1 MFAINVL
8 QLEHLAPEEGQ
19 VAGGKLH
26 ILVAQL
32 QDSHALVVRGR
43 GQGHLSPL
51 HQDHGAVGAEGAG
64 RVREGAGPHRAVRR
78 IVGVVHV
85 QQAHR
90 VVLQGRADN
99 GGLKMRN
106 V

>member
-1 MFAINVL
+1 MLAIDIL

-19 VAGGKLH
+19 VAGWQLH

-32 QDSHALVVRGR
+32 KDSHALVVRGR
-43 GQGHLSPL
+43 GHGQLGAL
-51 HQDHGAVGAEGAG
+51 HHD
-64 RVREGAGPHRAVRR
+64 HRAVGSEGALRIRKGARAHRAMRR
-78 IVGVVHV
+78 ILGVVHV

-99 GGLKMRN
+99 GGLKNEM
-106 V
+106 

>member
-1 MFAINVL
+1 MLAIDVL
-8 QLEHLAPEEGQ
+8 QLEHFAPEERQ
-19 VAGGKLH
+19 VTGGKLH

-32 QDSHALVVRGR
+32 QDPHALVVRGR
-43 GQGHLSPL
+43 GQGHLGAL

-78 IVGVVHV
+78 IMGVVHV

-90 VVLQGRADN
+90 VVLQGRAEEQ
-99 GGLKMRN
+99 MRN